1 MEGDTIVVASGE
13 EDQQCV
19 FVTEDGHQV
28 MQRTNEDGS
37 TVLTLES
44 AYADAVA
51 QLVPNQ
57 VTILMLLL
65 SRFYFLIDYSN
76 TRSLTCYQMVN
87 TNSLNLGM
95 KDRTFSPS

>member
-1 MEGDTIVVASGE
+1 MVASGE
-13 EDQQCV
+13 DEQQCV

-57 VTILMLLL
+57 V
-65 SRFYFLIDYSN
+65 R
-76 TRSLTCYQMVN
+76 
-87 TNSLNLGM
+87 
-95 KDRTFSPS
+95 

>member
-1 MEGDTIVVASGE
+1 MFLDDFRKVANAKIEGDTIVVASN
-13 EDQQCV
+13 EDEQHCV

-57 VTILMLLL
+57 VTYLFSIYEWNVSL
-65 SRFYFLIDYSN
+65 SLAIE
-76 TRSLTCYQMVN
+76 
-87 TNSLNLGM
+87 
-95 KDRTFSPS
+95 K

>member
-1 MEGDTIVVASGE
+1 MLLLQVANAKLEGDTIVVASGE
-13 EDQQCV
+13 DEQQCV

-57 VTILMLLL
+57 V
-65 SRFYFLIDYSN
+65 SAYD
-76 TRSLTCYQMVN
+76 
-87 TNSLNLGM
+87 
-95 KDRTFSPS
+95 

>member
-1 MEGDTIVVASGE
+1 MANAKLEGDTIVVASGE
-13 EDQQCV
+13 DDQQCV

-57 VTILMLLL
+57 VKKHADAMNYIVVSGEYLTDW
-65 SRFYFLIDYSN
+65 YF
-76 TRSLTCYQMVN
+76 RSIYYQTVRKY
-87 TNSLNLGM
+87 T
-95 KDRTFSPS
+95 

>member
-1 MEGDTIVVASGE
+1 MCFHWQVANAKLEGGTLVVASGE
-13 EDQQCV
+13 DDQQCV

-57 VTILMLLL
+57 VNICFSYTSHKMDSLISTIQVHV
-65 SRFYFLIDYSN
+65 
-76 TRSLTCYQMVN
+76 CW
-87 TNSLNLGM
+87 
-95 KDRTFSPS
+95 